1 MITAAEMIV
10 IGFFNTPRT
19 TGSIAAIFIP
29 LLSEELRALLNKFR
43 NIVIISR
50 LPGAMVVFWRQ
61 ILLIFEA

>member
-19 TGSIAAIFIP
+19 TGSIAPIFILP
-29 LLSEELRALLNKFR
+29 LSALCRALLNKFR

-50 LPGAMVVFWRQ
+50 LLGAMVVFWRQ